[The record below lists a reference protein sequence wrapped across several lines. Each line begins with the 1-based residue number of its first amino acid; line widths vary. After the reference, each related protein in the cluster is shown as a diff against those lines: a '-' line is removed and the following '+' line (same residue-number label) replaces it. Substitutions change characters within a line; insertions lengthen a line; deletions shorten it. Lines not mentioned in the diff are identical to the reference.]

1 MKTQEAGSS
10 WGNRW
15 NLDQMLRIERLPETF
30 DEFLMLQ
37 TLELVGNPILT
48 KMRLQMHQKNGAGV
62 GLQDAARLDYL
73 TFHAILLRVQIV

>member
-1 MKTQEAGSS
+1 MRTQEAGSS

-15 NLDQMLRIERLPETF
+15 NLDQMLRIERLPEKF

-48 KMRLQMHQKNGAGV
+48 KMRLQMHQKNGLV
-62 GLQDAARLDYL
+62 WVYRM
-73 TFHAILLRVQIV
+73 LLGWII